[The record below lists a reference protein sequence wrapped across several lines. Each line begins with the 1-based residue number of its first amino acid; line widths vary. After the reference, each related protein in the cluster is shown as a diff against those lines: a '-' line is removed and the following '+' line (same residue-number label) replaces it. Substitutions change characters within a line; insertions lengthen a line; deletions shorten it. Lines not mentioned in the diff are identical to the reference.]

1 MCPRRLED
9 SPADKKIN
17 NLGAFCTFIRILKE
31 LDLQTN
37 CIFEAVADEDTII
50 FSKYAP
56 GGNDKSTDFIFEE
69 GGYLNLSSKLERH
82 LSDGFSTCYQNTVL
96 ATVWSR
102 Y

>member
-9 SPADKKIN
+9 SPADKKISK
-17 NLGAFCTFIRILKE
+17 LGVLYTFIRIWKE
-31 LDLQTN
+31 LDMQAN

-50 FSKYAP
+50 SSKYAP
-56 GGNDKSTDFIFEE
+56 GGNDESTDFIVEE
-69 GGYLNLSSKLERH
+69 GGYLNLSSKWERH

-96 ATVWSR
+96 ASVWSR

>member
-1 MCPRRLED
+1 MCPCRLED
-9 SPADKKIN
+9 SPADKKIS

-37 CIFEAVADEDTII
+37 CIFEAVADEDTVI
-50 FSKYAP
+50 FSKYVP
-56 GGNDKSTDFIFEE
+56 GGSGESSDIIVKE
-69 GGYLNLSSKLERH
+69 GGYRRLKSKWAIH
-82 LSDGFSTCYQNTVL
+82 LSDEFSTNYQNTVL